1 MCANFT
7 SRILFR
13 DFHLD
18 FSWFFSSTL
27 NKFIV
32 KAKRT
37 EQKSQ
42 FNYQHTLMLIKNRAW
57 SVTLN
62 ISANCNEQTKE
73 MLIQLVRLSWYAT
86 INLNSRLRLFGVW
99 LRSTLSGEIFKVVYC
114 VTHLTW
120 ITTWKWSGFS
130 RWFTFNCRSI
140 LSKLIGT

>member
-1 MCANFT
+1 MCKFYFANSI
-7 SRILFR
+7 SRFPPRL
-13 DFHLD
+13 LMV
-18 FSWFFSSTL
+18 FFL
-27 NKFIV
+27 NV
-32 KAKRT
+32 
-37 EQKSQ
+37 EQVHCKSKENWIKSQ
-42 FNYQHTLMLIKNRAW
+42 FNYQHPLMLIKNRAR

-62 ISANCNEQTKE
+62 ISANCNEQTTE

-130 RWFTFNCRSI
+130 GWFTFNCRSI